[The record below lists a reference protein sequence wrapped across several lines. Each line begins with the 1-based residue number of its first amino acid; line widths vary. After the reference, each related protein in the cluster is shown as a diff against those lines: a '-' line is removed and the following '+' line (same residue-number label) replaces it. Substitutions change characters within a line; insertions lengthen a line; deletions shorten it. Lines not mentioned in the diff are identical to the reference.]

1 MMKRILP
8 LLLACAT
15 LFLLCA
21 CGGEIDPADATPLSF
36 KAAASYE
43 ELKKLDGKPVKIN
56 GYMATS
62 SPVDGSSIFLMNLP
76 YQSCP
81 FCVPNTSQLS
91 NTMKVYAKEGK
102 AFTFTNQAVC
112 VLGRLEVSPT
122 DEEKD
127 LFTDEYG
134 YQFCCRIVDASYT
147 ILKSAD
153 LSGNMAA
160 WQKIAESDVIT
171 DVYKM
176 YDYLNFLCYWPSY
189 FINDYVDA
197 QGNPQKGF
205 FLYPEDAIRFITED
219 GAQWNYGYKD
229 GYFDSLIAKIEKIDP
244 NAFEGLEENVRNAK
258 VFADRALSELFDGNY
273 TFEWQNVEKFG
284 TYDKIYTLTNAT
296 ALEKGFKDLYLEF
309 SDWLSSWEL

>member
-1 MMKRILP
+1 MMKRILA
-8 LLLACAT
+8 LLLAFAT

-21 CGGEIDPADATPLSF
+21 CDGELDPADATPLSF
-36 KAAASYE
+36 KAATSYE

-91 NTMKVYAKEGK
+91 NTMKVYAKNGK
-102 AFTFTNQAVC
+102 AFTFTNQAVR
-112 VLGRLEVSPT
+112 VVGRLEVSPT

-127 LFTDEYG
+127 LFSDEYG

-171 DVYKM
+171 DIYKM

-189 FINDYVDA
+189 FINDYVDEK
-197 QGNPQKGF
+197 GNPHKGF
-205 FLYPEDAIRFITED
+205 FLYAEDAVRYITTD

-229 GYFDSLIAKIEKIDP
+229 GYFDGLIAEIEKIDP
-244 NAFEGLEENVRNAK
+244 DAFEDLEENIRSAK
-258 VFADRALSELFDGNY
+258 AFAAEAVGELLEGNY

-284 TYDKIYTLTNAT
+284 TYDKIYTLTNAS
-296 ALEKGFKDLYLEF
+296 ALEKGFKELYLEF

>member
-1 MMKRILP
+1 MKRILA
-8 LLLACAT
+8 LLLACAS

-21 CGGEIDPADATPLSF
+21 CGGEIDPTDATPLSF

-91 NTMKVYAKEGK
+91 NTMKVYAKKGK
-102 AFTFTNQAVC
+102 AFAFTNQAVC
-112 VLGRLEVSPT
+112 IVGRLEVSPT
-122 DEEKD
+122 DKVGD

-134 YQFCCRIVDASYT
+134 YQFCCRIVDATYT
-147 ILKSAD
+147 ILKSSD
-153 LSGNMAA
+153 LSGNMGA
-160 WQKIAESDVIT
+160 WQRIAESDVIT

-189 FINDYVDA
+189 FVNDYVD
-197 QGNPQKGF
+197 GNGETQKGF
-205 FLYPEDAIRFITED
+205 FLYAEDAISYITKD
-219 GAQWNYGYKD
+219 GAQWNYGYQED
-229 GYFDSLIAKIEKIDP
+229 YFDNLIAKIEKVDP
-244 NAFEGLEENVRNAK
+244 DAFEGLEENVRKA
-258 VFADRALSELFDGNY
+258 ELFAAEAVGELLDGNY

-284 TYDKIYTLTNAT
+284 TYDKIYTLTNA
-296 ALEKGFKDLYLEF
+296 AKLEAGFEDLYLEF